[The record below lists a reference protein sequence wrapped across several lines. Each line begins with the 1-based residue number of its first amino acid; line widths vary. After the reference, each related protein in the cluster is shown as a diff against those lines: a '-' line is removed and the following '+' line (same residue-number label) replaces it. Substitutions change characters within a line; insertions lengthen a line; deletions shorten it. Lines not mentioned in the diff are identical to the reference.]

1 MKDQN
6 EKPDAVTPVA
16 SDALFAAALEIAN
29 ILEKFE
35 GELSY
40 TTSDDGIHLSVKGGV
55 PMNLGFCME
64 GGADEIRDRVSA
76 LMANANVDAAA
87 PQESDKSRRP

>member
-55 PMNLGFCME
+55 SMNLGFCME

-76 LMANANVDAAA
+76 LMANK
-87 PQESDKSRRP
+87 EL